1 MKIKTEI
8 EMTPEEAKELITPD
22 KKDIDRSTELYYHWL
37 ETVQKSAQQFWTG
50 ALNSEAK
57 NNDRQG

>member
-8 EMTPEEAKELITPD
+8 EMTPEEAKELVTPD
-22 KKDIDRSTELYYHWL
+22 KKDIDRGTELYYQWL

-50 ALNSEAK
+50 ALNQEGKS
-57 NNDRQG
+57 NDRQE

>member
-1 MKIKTEI
+1 
-8 EMTPEEAKELITPD
+8 MTPEEAKELITPD
-22 KKDIDRSTELYYHWL
+22 EKDIDRGTELYYHWL

-57 NNDRQG
+57 QNDGQG